1 MAGLVLLVLLLHR
14 RHLVLWVLELLQLVY
29 QLVWLLLGRIL
40 VVELKQQ
47 LVVTQVHNLGR
58 LIPFVY
64 AESLHWL
71 WVSLELAL
79 RLSLLQR
86 GLRLVYI

>member
-1 MAGLVLLVLLLHR
+1 VAGLVLLVLLLHR

-40 VVELKQQ
+40 VVELEQQ
-47 LVVTQVHNLGR
+47 LVVTHVHNLGR

-64 AESLHWL
+64 AEGLHWL
-71 WVSLELAL
+71 RVSLELTL
-79 RLSLLQR
+79 QLSLLER